1 MTAKE
6 ILEVVESKM
15 SIETFAYDYFDKK
28 ELGLGE
34 VVEIQQYG
42 GESYGDHWESVK
54 HFKDHDVYIRT
65 VGFYSSYNGTEFYDG
80 YGKEVKPKEK
90 TITIYE

>member
-15 SIETFAYDYFDKK
+15 SIEAFAYDDFDKK

-42 GESYGDHWESVK
+42 GEAYGDHWESVK
-54 HFKDHDVYIRT
+54 HFKDHAVYIRT